1 MRSNTLAGFTALTWA
16 LPAMAAPVTT
26 PAADPI
32 PVEVFAALP
41 AIETPRL
48 SPDGTKVAAMV
59 GVKGKQ
65 VLVVTNL
72 FDKVPPK
79 VLPPGK
85 VDINWYRWVNDDWLV
100 VGLGDKDKIYD
111 QDVYVTR
118 IAGVKADMSK
128 IVPLGWTKTGLD
140 ADDVLWIAHDG
151 STKIVTS
158 KSTGYF
164 VPEDY
169 MPSVWSADVATGEM
183 IRIERSQVHVEA
195 WDADGDGNVRLGFVE
210 SSEDRPTVLYR
221 PDGTSKFT
229 KIVLKRAKDQTI
241 PLPQV
246 YRRDGNAIALAD
258 DGGRNEIYELMLPSF
273 TLGKKLY
280 GDLKYDVEDV
290 WSNATND
297 DLDGV
302 MVIDHKVRFD
312 WLNPQLKEVQAALD
326 QSVGVGN
333 GRIVSMSRDR
343 KKLLVE
349 VGDPSQAG
357 ALYFWNTDGAKME
370 RIGYNQSALKSRK
383 LSPVKTIAYTARD
396 GTPIEAVLTLP
407 RNRAAT
413 KLPLIV
419 MPHGGP
425 GARDMEAY
433 DWWAQY
439 LAELGYAIIQP
450 NYRGSTGY
458 GVAFQKAGEGEWGMK
473 MQDDLLD
480 AIDYA
485 TKQGVADPTRVCIV
499 GASYGGYAAMRGAQR
514 DSAHYKCAISFAGI
528 SDLSAMKRYD
538 TKFLLG
544 PYGKAYWT
552 KQVRDFST
560 VSPRFHAA
568 DFSVPILIAHGVED
582 KRVPVKQSRW
592 LAEELK
598 KAGKTYQYLE
608 QKEGDHHFTRAED
621 RLEFLKATKAFLD
634 KYNPG

>member
-1 MRSNTLAGFTALTWA
+1 MRWISLTGCAALTWN
-16 LPAMAAPVTT
+16 LPSVAAPIV
-26 PAADPI
+26 DQI

-48 SPDGTKVAAMV
+48 SPDGTKVAARV
-59 GVKGKQ
+59 AVNGKQ
-65 VLVVTNL
+65 MLVVTDL
-72 FDKVPPK
+72 FGKTPPK

-85 VDINWYRWVNDDWLV
+85 VDINWWRWVNDDWLV
-100 VGLGDKDKIYD
+100 VGLGDQDKIYEEE
-111 QDVYVTR
+111 VYVTR
-118 IAGVKADMSK
+118 IAGVKADMTK

-140 ADDVLWIAHDG
+140 ADDILWIARDG
-151 STKIVTS
+151 STRILTS

-164 VPEDY
+164 VIEDY
-169 MPSVWSADVATGEM
+169 LPSVWQADVATGEM
-183 IRIERSQVHVEA
+183 TRILKSQADVFG
-195 WDADGDGNVRLGFVE
+195 WDADGNGNIRMGYLALSNDRLG
-210 SSEDRPTVLYR
+210 VLYR
-221 PDGTSKFT
+221 RDGTSKFE
-229 KIVLKRAKDQTI
+229 KVILKRGKDQTI
-241 PLPQV
+241 PIPQV
-246 YRRDGNAIALAD
+246 YRRDGTAIAIAD
-258 DGGRNEIYELMLPSF
+258 DGGRNEIYELNLPSF
-273 TLGKKLY
+273 TLGKKLF
-280 GDLKYDVEDV
+280 GDPKYDVDDV
-290 WSNATND
+290 RPNATGD
-297 DLDGV
+297 DLDGFV
-302 MVIDHKVRFD
+302 VIDRKVRFD
-312 WLNPQLKEVQAALD
+312 WLNPELKAVQADLD
-326 QSVGVGN
+326 KSVGIGN

-357 ALYFWNTDGAKME
+357 SLYFWDTQGSRMD

-396 GTPIEAVLTLP
+396 GKPIEAVLTLP
-407 RNRAAT
+407 RNRLAT

-439 LAELGYAIIQP
+439 LAELGYAVIQP

-480 AIDYA
+480 AIDYV
-485 TKQGVADPTRVCIV
+485 TKQGVADPSRVCIV

-514 DSAHYKCAISFAGI
+514 DSSRYKCAISFAGI

-552 KQVRDFST
+552 KQVRDFTT

-582 KRVPVKQSRW
+582 KRVPIKQSRW
-592 LAEELK
+592 MVDALK
-598 KAGKTYQYLE
+598 KAGKPHQYLE
-608 QKEGDHHFTRAED
+608 QKEGDHHFSRAED

-634 KYNPG
+634 KYNPS